1 MSLSLKSRFFISFLL
16 LSFLTNA
23 QDDITSYKTPPKDIM
38 DLVLAKP
45 TPSVSINDKAEWML
59 LMERSEFP
67 DNRRT
72 GTTGIKDCRAEN

>member
-1 MSLSLKSRFFISFLL
+1 
-16 LSFLTNA
+16 
-23 QDDITSYKTPPKDIM
+23 M